1 MKAIGIDCGTSA
13 LKAVLVDDDTVLAS
27 ASEAY
32 EPDRPHQGW
41 SEQHPD
47 VWRRAAGRA
56 LATLRQSAPNVFSG
70 VKAISFSGQMHGL
83 VALDATGR
91 PVRPAIL
98 HNDGRAVAEAHAL
111 WTEHRALAD
120 IVGVKPMP
128 GFVAPKALWL
138 SRHEPETLKRTA
150 TIVLPKDYV
159 RMGFCGEP
167 ITDASDAAGHV
178 VARRKTRA
186 WSEAA
191 IEASGVRLSQAP
203 KLVEANAAVGLIAK
217 DIAAELGLPPGVIIG
232 AGGGDASVGALGL
245 GALKP
250 GDAFISLGTAS
261 QLVVISDAYRAAP
274 ETLVHS
280 FAYAAPN
287 RWFRMAAM
295 LNGASALAFAA
306 RLFDVP
312 VDALER
318 EASESAGSE
327 VLFLPYLAGERTP
340 HDDASARGVWFGLSP
355 STRRADCARAVMEGV
370 AFTLVDAQNALEAA
384 GDAFAAVGLT
394 GGGSK
399 SRFWARLIASAL
411 GREVLRY
418 KGGETGPAL
427 GAARL
432 ARAAAGANLDDIA
445 LAPPIEETIA
455 PEPQLAEALGRR
467 HERFAALYRALK
479 PEFQRIGV
487 T

>member
-1 MKAIGIDCGTSA
+1 MIAIGIDCGTSA
-13 LKAVLVDDDTVLAS
+13 LKAVLVEDDTVLAS

-32 EPDRPHQGW
+32 EPDRPHPGW
-41 SEQHPD
+41 SEQDPD
-47 VWRRAAGRA
+47 VWRRATGRA
-56 LATLRQSAPNVFSG
+56 LATLRQDAPVAFRS
-70 VKAISFSGQMHGL
+70 VKTISFSGQMHGL
-83 VALDATGR
+83 VALDAAGR
-91 PVRPAIL
+91 PLRPAML
-98 HNDGRAVAEAHAL
+98 HNDGRAVAEANEL
-111 WTEHRALAD
+111 WTKHRALAD
-120 IVGVKPMP
+120 VVGVKPMP

-138 SRHEPETLKRTA
+138 SRHEPDTLKRAA

-159 RMGFCGEP
+159 RMWFCGEP
-167 ITDASDAAGHV
+167 ITDASDAAGMWWLDEK
-178 VARRKTRA
+178 ARA

-191 IEASGVRLSQAP
+191 IDASGVAVAQAP

-217 DIAAELGLPPGVIIG
+217 DVAAELGLPRGVIIG

-250 GDAFISLGTAS
+250 RDAFISLGTAS

-280 FAYAAPN
+280 FAYAAPG

-318 EASESAGSE
+318 EAADAPGSD

-340 HDDASARGVWFGLSP
+340 HDDAAARGGWFGLNA
-355 STRRADCARAVMEGV
+355 STSRADCARAVMEGV
-370 AFTLVDAQNALEAA
+370 AFTLVDAQQALQAA
-384 GDAFAAVGLT
+384 GDEFAAIGLT

-399 SRFWARLIASAL
+399 SRFWAKLIASAL

-418 KGGETGPAL
+418 RGGETGPAL

-432 ARAAAGANLDDIA
+432 ARAAAGLDLDAIA
-445 LAPPIEETIA
+445 LAPPVEETIA
-455 PEPQLAEALGRR
+455 PEPQLSEELRRR
-467 HERFAALYRALK
+467 HERFVALYRALK
-479 PEFQRIGV
+479 PEFQR
-487 T
+487 TA

>member
-1 MKAIGIDCGTSA
+1 MIAIGIDCGTSA
-13 LKAVLVDDDTVLAS
+13 LKAVLVEDDTVFAS

-32 EPDRPHQGW
+32 EPDRPHPGW
-41 SEQHPD
+41 SEQDPD
-47 VWRRAAGRA
+47 VWRRAAQRA
-56 LATLRQSAPNVFSG
+56 LATLRQLAPNHFPS

-83 VALDATGR
+83 VALDDAGR
-91 PVRPAIL
+91 PLRPAIL
-98 HNDGRAVAEAHAL
+98 HNDGRAAAEANEL
-111 WTEHRALAD
+111 WTKHRALAD

-138 SRHEPETLKRTA
+138 SRHEPETLKRA
-150 TIVLPKDYV
+150 ASIVLPKDYV
-159 RMGFCGEP
+159 RMTFCGEA
-167 ITDASDAAGHV
+167 ITDASDAAGMWWLNE
-178 VARRKTRA
+178 KTRS

-191 IEASGVRLSQAP
+191 IEASGVSMALAP
-203 KLVEANAAVGLIAK
+203 KLVEADAAVGLISK
-217 DIAAELGLPPGVIIG
+217 DVAAELGLPPGVIIG

-274 ETLVHS
+274 ETLIHS

-312 VDALER
+312 VDTLEA
-318 EASESAGSE
+318 EAAASPGSD

-340 HDDASARGVWFGLSP
+340 HDDAAARGVWFGLTP
-355 STRRADCARAVMEGV
+355 STSRADCARAVMEGV
-370 AFTLVDAQNALEAA
+370 AFTLVDAQKALAAA
-384 GDAFAAVGLT
+384 GDEFGAIGLT
-394 GGGSK
+394 GGGAK

-411 GREVLRY
+411 GRDVLRY
-418 KGGETGPAL
+418 KGGERGPAL

-432 ARAAAGANLDDIA
+432 ARAAAGADLDAIA
-445 LAPPIEETIA
+445 TAPPIEETIA
-455 PEPQLAEALGRR
+455 RDPLLSEALARR
-467 HERFAALYRALK
+467 YERFAALYRALK
-479 PEFQRIGV
+479 PEFSRAG
-487 T
+487 